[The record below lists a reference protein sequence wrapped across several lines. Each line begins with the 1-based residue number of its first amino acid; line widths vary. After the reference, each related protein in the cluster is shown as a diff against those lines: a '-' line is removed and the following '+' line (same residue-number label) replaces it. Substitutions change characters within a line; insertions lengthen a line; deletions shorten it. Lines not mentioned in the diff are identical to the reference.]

1 MKSALTFS
9 FHWITGKQMTGKKYD
24 CATVTDVLHFKC
36 LMLTVKRGKQQKQKK
51 INLSLSEYR
60 IKYI

>member
-36 LMLTVKRGKQQKQKK
+36 LMLTVKRGKQQKQK
-51 INLSLSEYR
+51 
-60 IKYI
+60 